1 MTRKRTHSGSAQQF
15 APARADMDHALYTR
29 IERLADNAR
38 DNAPYPRYLESFRK
52 NSLAGSTPVL
62 TERQRE
68 KVVKYI
74 NEVRRCS
81 LLPSPPCPQQFST
94 TTPLRHLL
102 MCAIF
107 ALARLQ
113 LAEDFELSVQTG
125 GLACNYFDRYMASVR
140 APRARS
146 RTLPA
151 AGRKVP
157 SVSSWGGGARTPR
170 GSCWR
175 LLGRQHC
182 PPRPR
187 SARAHAPPHAA
198 SLLRIHR
205 APRSP
210 PIRLSPRTSL
220 NRLRASR
227 QLPLKGSATSR

>member
-151 AGRKVP
+151 AGRKSP
-157 SVSSWGGGARTPR
+157 LCHHGGGVQGPR
-170 GSCWR
+170 VGHAGGC
-175 LLGRQHC
+175 
-182 PPRPR
+182 
-187 SARAHAPPHAA
+187 SAASTVRRAHAPHAPT
-198 SLLRIHR
+198 RHR
-205 APRSP
+205 TPPLCSAFIAPRAHRPYASP
-210 PIRLSPRTSL
+210 HERL
-220 NRLRASR
+220 
-227 QLPLKGSATSR
+227 